1 MKIGIEK
8 FRDQIGISIMLKNY
22 NIYTFIRFKDWALP
36 IRISKCAWNIIQVQ
50 FLCID
55 IDIISANN
63 KVYEKESYESYEK
76 KCSN

>member
-8 FRDQIGISIMLKNY
+8 FRDQIGICIMLKNY
-22 NIYTFIRFKDWALP
+22 NIHTFIRFKDWALP

-63 KVYEKESYESYEK
+63 QIYKKESKVYE
-76 KCSN
+76 

>member
-8 FRDQIGISIMLKNY
+8 FGDQIGICIMLKNY

-36 IRISKCAWNIIQVQ
+36 IRISKCARNTIQVQ

-63 KVYEKESYESYEK
+63 KIYEKESYEK

>member
-1 MKIGIEK
+1 MKIGIDK
-8 FRDQIGISIMLKNY
+8 CRGDIGISIMLKNY

-63 KVYEKESYESYEK
+63 KVYEKESQVYEK
-76 KCSN
+76 

>member
-63 KVYEKESYESYEK
+63 KVYEKESYEK